1 MIGDGTAHSG
11 LLKSFVQ
18 VLRDG
23 RMERSREFTSVD
35 FPITSPDKGFHGRQ
49 TWKIYPYFAS
59 DLQPGESLH
68 SEACG
73 REVGQG
79 DFKGRPAR
87 FAKSRG
93 RRHACPLR
101 SPPLRLAIIAPGF
114 ALSHGLT
121 EFFSRRLDKAP
132 RRSAPSPPVARYT

>member
-23 RMERSREFTSVD
+23 RMQRLREFTSVD
-35 FPITSPDKGFHGRQ
+35 FPITSPDKSFQGRQ

-59 DLQPGESLH
+59 DLQPRESLH

-73 REVGQG
+73 RKVGQG

-93 RRHACPLR
+93 RGYACPLR
-101 SPPLRLAIIAPGF
+101 GSPLRLAISAASF
-114 ALSHGLT
+114 ALGHCFNGN
-121 EFFSRRLDKAP
+121 FSID
-132 RRSAPSPPVARYT
+132 V

>member
-23 RMERSREFTSVD
+23 RMQRLREFTSVD
-35 FPITSPDKGFHGRQ
+35 FPITSPDKSFQGRQ

-59 DLQPGESLH
+59 DLQPRESLH

-73 REVGQG
+73 RKVGQG

-93 RRHACPLR
+93 RGYSRPLR
-101 SPPLRLAIIAPGF
+101 GPPLRLAIIAPSF
-114 ALSHGLT
+114 ALGHG
-121 EFFSRRLDKAP
+121 FNWNFS
-132 RRSAPSPPVARYT
+132 VGV